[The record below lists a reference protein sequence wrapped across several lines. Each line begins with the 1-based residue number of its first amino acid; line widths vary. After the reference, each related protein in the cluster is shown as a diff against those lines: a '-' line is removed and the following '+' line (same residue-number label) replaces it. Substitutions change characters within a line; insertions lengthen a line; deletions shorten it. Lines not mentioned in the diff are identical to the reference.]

1 MRRAGPVLLAG
12 ACAALVTPARADSPE
27 DWNGLYNARII
38 ASSDPDPAASLAVY
52 DAVLLGLVP
61 DDPLLGEA
69 RYWRGRARFDAGL
82 RQLAMDDLRAAAE
95 DDRVGAQARAF
106 LGRLELSENVVRAL
120 PYVDDF
126 DDGERHWVRGWPR
139 GRLDD
144 LSVVS
149 LADRG
154 GRVLAWRRVVREAE
168 ADAILLAVDA
178 DRAPE
183 RLQLTVRADA
193 FDARLRIL
201 VEDVEG
207 RRWTAPVLQIPADD
221 WLELDL
227 GMGGFVPAEAPASRM
242 RPDGTP
248 IRLVE
253 IRDVSAFHGSERG
266 ENRLFFDDVALR

>member
-1 MRRAGPVLLAG
+1 MLA
-12 ACAALVTPARADSPE
+12 AAALLLVGVASADSPE

-38 ASSDPDPAASLAVY
+38 AASDPDPAASLAVY
-52 DAVLLGLVP
+52 DAVLLGLAP
-61 DDPLLGEA
+61 DDPLIGEA
-69 RYWRGRARFDAGL
+69 RYWRGRARLDAGL
-82 RQLAMDDLRAAAE
+82 REQALQDLRAAAE
-95 DDRVGAQARAF
+95 DDRVGAEARAF
-106 LGRLELSENVVRAL
+106 LGRLELAERTVTEL
-120 PYVDDF
+120 PHVDDF
-126 DDGERHWVRGWPR
+126 DDGERAWVRGWPR

-149 LADRG
+149 LSDRP

-168 ADAILLAVDA
+168 ADAILLAVDT

-183 RLQLTVRADA
+183 RIQLTVRADA
-193 FDARLRIL
+193 FDARIRVL

-207 RRWTAPVLQIPADD
+207 RRWTAPMMRVPADD

-248 IRLVE
+248 IRLIE
-253 IRDVSAFHGSERG
+253 IRDVSAFHGADRG
-266 ENRLFFDDVALR
+266 ETRLFFDDVALR